1 MNIEQLYPILAALL
15 ISVASYLISY
25 INNKKLKEKVTTIEE
40 ALQSD
45 EATYYIY
52 CPTCKAKIELNKVKI
67 LVDKQEQKNKES
79 KKAVISL
86 STNHRLFIYAFIL
99 TFIAAAAHPY
109 IKIHP
114 YLLSSLVLSLS

>member
-25 INNKKLKEKVTTIEE
+25 INNKKLKDKVTTIEE

-52 CPTCKAKIELNKVKI
+52 CPTCKARIELNKVKI
-67 LVDKQEQKNKES
+67 LVDKQQNDAS
-79 KKAVISL
+79 NV
-86 STNHRLFIYAFIL
+86 NRH
-99 TFIAAAAHPY
+99 
-109 IKIHP
+109 
-114 YLLSSLVLSLS
+114 

>member
-1 MNIEQLYPILAALL
+1 MNIEQLYPVLAALL

-67 LVDKQEQKNKES
+67 LVDKQNQQTTTK
-79 KKAVISL
+79 
-86 STNHRLFIYAFIL
+86 
-99 TFIAAAAHPY
+99 
-109 IKIHP
+109 
-114 YLLSSLVLSLS
+114 

>member
-1 MNIEQLYPILAALL
+1 MNMEQLYPILAALL

-67 LVDKQEQKNKES
+67 LVDKQNQDPNKE
-79 KKAVISL
+79 
-86 STNHRLFIYAFIL
+86 
-99 TFIAAAAHPY
+99 
-109 IKIHP
+109 
-114 YLLSSLVLSLS
+114 

>member
-1 MNIEQLYPILAALL
+1 MNMEQLYPILAALL

-67 LVDKQEQKNKES
+67 LVDKQEQEQKNKE
-79 KKAVISL
+79 
-86 STNHRLFIYAFIL
+86 
-99 TFIAAAAHPY
+99 
-109 IKIHP
+109 
-114 YLLSSLVLSLS
+114 

>member
-1 MNIEQLYPILAALL
+1 MNMEQLYPILAALL

-52 CPTCKAKIELNKVKI
+52 CPECKARIELNKVKI
-67 LVDKQEQKNKES
+67 LVDKQEQKNKE
-79 KKAVISL
+79 
-86 STNHRLFIYAFIL
+86 
-99 TFIAAAAHPY
+99 
-109 IKIHP
+109 
-114 YLLSSLVLSLS
+114 